1 MRRREFITL
10 IGVAATWPFAARAQQ
25 SGKVWRIGYVG
36 TGGLGDQLLHAFT
49 QKLDTL
55 GYIQEKSIVVNRTIV
70 LPQSK
75 AIEAAITRLIP
86 DIDILVVWGTIGGAA
101 AKAMTSTVPTIF
113 LSVGAP
119 VDIGLVQS
127 LAHPG
132 GNMTGVTFEAATDT
146 YAKRLQMLKEIVP
159 SLERVAVLG
168 ARGDPNVSFAM
179 VSLEKAAP
187 AMNVELMPVYVE
199 SANGLPIAFDQM
211 QRSRVS
217 GLIVVAGLL
226 TSINSKMVAE
236 LSLTHRLPSCH
247 GFRESVVAGG
257 LISLGP
263 DLFAIARQGA
273 VYLDK
278 IIRWAKPADLP
289 VEQPDRYE
297 IYINLKTA
305 RTLDLEVPAPLLARA
320 DEVIE

>member
-10 IGVAATWPFAARAQQ
+10 IGGVAIWPLTARAQQ
-25 SGKVWRIGYVG
+25 PGKVWRIGYVG

-49 QKLDTL
+49 QKLDSL
-55 GYIQEKSIVVNRTIV
+55 GHIQGKNIVVNRLIV
-70 LPQSK
+70 PPQSK

-101 AKAMTSTVPTIF
+101 AKAMTSTVPTVF

-127 LAHPG
+127 LSHPG

-159 SLERVAVLG
+159 TLERVAVLG
-168 ARGDPNVSFAM
+168 AQGDPNVSFGM
-179 VSLEKAAP
+179 VSLQKVAS
-187 AMNVELMPVYVE
+187 AMNVDLTPIYVE
-199 SANGLPIAFDQM
+199 SANDLPTAFDQM
-211 QRSRVS
+211 QRSRAN

-226 TSINSKMVAE
+226 TSINSKMIAE
-236 LSLTHRLPSCH
+236 LSLAHRLPSCH
-247 GFRESVVAGG
+247 GFRETVVAGG

-263 DLFAIARQGA
+263 DLFAIVRQGA

-278 IIRWAKPADLP
+278 IIRGARPADLP

-297 IYINLKTA
+297 IYVNLRTA
-305 RTLDLEVPAPLLARA
+305 RTLGLEIPAPLLARA
-320 DEVIE
+320 DQVIE